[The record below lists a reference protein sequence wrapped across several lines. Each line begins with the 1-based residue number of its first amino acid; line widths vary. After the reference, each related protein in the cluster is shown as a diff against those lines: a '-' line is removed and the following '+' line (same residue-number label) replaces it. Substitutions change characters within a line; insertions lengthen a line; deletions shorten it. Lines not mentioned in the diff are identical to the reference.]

1 MKKNLFLLFLMIASL
16 SQAQYSIKG
25 TMSTPHENNWV
36 ILYKIEGAKQIYID
50 NMNVKKDTVFVDGV
64 KKLIANF
71 EFELP
76 EKSQKGSYRATYAL
90 KGAGFVDFLFN
101 NENIS
106 FTFNPEYP
114 EQSISFLKSEENKLY
129 KGYLEAINTRQQK
142 LDSIQMV
149 ALRNPND
156 SVSITYKIM
165 LEKVNDLQSR
175 YLEKSK
181 NMMVNHFIKAT
192 LRKNSPEII
201 MSMQN
206 YLSSFKVGFFDNMD
220 FSDEVLYNSSFLVD
234 RITNYIFDLNY
245 SKKATLQQKIY
256 KESIAKVMTKI
267 QNLEFKKDIS
277 EFLITQFEASKNIEI
292 VDYIFDN
299 YYKKLPE
306 ALQSEK
312 FTTEILGKL
321 AVEIGRIAPDFSWKE
336 DTNEYSLATLKGAK
350 YYVLAFWS
358 TGCSH
363 CLREIPQLHTFMKN
377 KTSTKVIAFGMEK
390 DNYAWDNYIHRLSG
404 WHHVLGL
411 GKWENKTARTYQ
423 VYSTPTYLVLDAN
436 KKIIAKPDTIKD
448 VMGFFDK

>member
-1 MKKNLFLLFLMIASL
+1 MIASL

-156 SVSITYKIM
+156 SVSKTYKRI
-165 LEKVNDLQSR
+165 LEKVNDVQSR

-245 SKKATLQQKIY
+245 SKKAALQQKIY

-312 FTTEILGKL
+312 FTTEILVKL

-336 DTNEYSLATLKGAK
+336 DESEYSLATLKGAK

>member
-1 MKKNLFLLFLMIASL
+1 
-16 SQAQYSIKG
+16 
-25 TMSTPHENNWV
+25 
-36 ILYKIEGAKQIYID
+36 
-50 NMNVKKDTVFVDGV
+50 MNVKKDTVFVDGV

-90 KGAGFVDFLFN
+90 KGAGFIDFLFN
-101 NENIS
+101 NEDIS

-114 EQSISFLKSEENKLY
+114 EQSVSFLKSEENKLY
-129 KGYLEAINTRQQK
+129 KGYLEAINTKQQK

-156 SVSITYKIM
+156 SVSKTYKRI
-165 LEKVNDLQSR
+165 LEKVNDVQSR

-245 SKKATLQQKIY
+245 SKKAALQQKIY

-306 ALQSEK
+306 GLQSEK

-336 DTNEYSLATLKGAK
+336 DESEYSLATLKGAK

>member
-1 MKKNLFLLFLMIASL
+1 MIASL

-25 TMSTPHENNWV
+25 TMTTSHENNWV

-90 KGAGFVDFLFN
+90 KGAGFIDFLFN
-101 NENIS
+101 NEDIS

-114 EQSISFLKSEENKLY
+114 EQSVSFLKSEENKLY
-129 KGYLEAINTRQQK
+129 KGYLQAINTKQQK

-156 SVSITYKIM
+156 SVSKTYKRI
-165 LEKVNDLQSR
+165 LEKVNDVQSR

-245 SKKATLQQKIY
+245 SKKAALQQKIY

-306 ALQSEK
+306 GLQSEK

-336 DTNEYSLATLKGAK
+336 DESEYSLATLKGAK

-423 VYSTPTYLVLDAN
+423 VYSTPTYLVLDAD

>member
-1 MKKNLFLLFLMIASL
+1 MIASL

-25 TMSTPHENNWV
+25 TMSTPHKNNWV

-165 LEKVNDLQSR
+165 LEKVNDVQSR

-423 VYSTPTYLVLDAN
+423 VYSTPTYLILDAN

>member
-1 MKKNLFLLFLMIASL
+1 MIASL

-101 NENIS
+101 NENVS

-165 LEKVNDLQSR
+165 LEKVNDVQSR

-245 SKKATLQQKIY
+245 SKKAALQQKIY

-306 ALQSEK
+306 GLQSEK

-336 DTNEYSLATLKGAK
+336 DESEYSLATLKGAK

>member
-1 MKKNLFLLFLMIASL
+1 MIASL

-101 NENIS
+101 NENVS

-156 SVSITYKIM
+156 SVSKTYKRI
-165 LEKVNDLQSR
+165 LEKVNDVQSR

-245 SKKATLQQKIY
+245 SKKAALQQKIY

-306 ALQSEK
+306 GLQREK